1 MSRRKINNIKTFSV
15 VLDKTDYEKM
25 FLLSRAKQISI
36 SAILRGLIR
45 EYLENQEKGIV
56 SKFLDTLK
64 H

>member
-1 MSRRKINNIKTFSV
+1 VSRRKIDNIKTFSV

-25 FLLSRAKQISI
+25 FLLSRAKQVSI

>member
-1 MSRRKINNIKTFSV
+1 VSRRKIDNIKTFSV

>member
-1 MSRRKINNIKTFSV
+1 MSRRKIDNIKTFSV

-25 FLLSRAKQISI
+25 FLLSRAKQVSI

>member
-1 MSRRKINNIKTFSV
+1 MSRRKIDNIKTFSV

>member
-1 MSRRKINNIKTFSV
+1 MSRRKIDNIKTFSV

-25 FLLSRAKQISI
+25 FLISRAKQVSI